1 MPVFIIVIQWL
12 HVLLGIFWFG
22 SILYTDFVLLP
33 TIGKLPLIEQ
43 QKVGGLVGRASSR
56 VLVPVG
62 LTVVTLGFLRGTVFG
77 RLHSLDVI
85 VGSVYGRTWLTALAL
100 GLLLVIYGLRV
111 LVPRAEALNTATS
124 AEEYGMRIK
133 QLRPL
138 VLLEMLI
145 FVAIF
150 TCMIL
155 MRFDL

>member
-1 MPVFIIVIQWL
+1 MPGFVIVIQWF

-22 SILYTDFVLLP
+22 SVLYTDFVLLP
-33 TIGKLPLIEQ
+33 TIAKLPMVEQ
-43 QKVGGLVGRASSR
+43 QKVGGLLGPASSR

-77 RLHSLDVI
+77 RLHSLDAVF
-85 VGSVYGRTWLTALAL
+85 GSVYGRTWLTALTL
-100 GLLLVIYGLRV
+100 GLIVVFWGLRV
-111 LVPRAEALNTATS
+111 LAPRGEALATATS
-124 AEEYGMRIK
+124 AEEYGARIK

-138 VLLEMLI
+138 MLTEIAI